1 MEQGIIKKTFT
12 DRNIGFISSDGD
24 DIFFH
29 KTVVKGTVSFEEL
42 QEGQGVEF
50 ESEDGPMGPKATV
63 VRAADG
69 EGQTVENE
77 SEDSPEGSQDVAE
90 RAIDRIE
97 AQTAEHESED
107 DTSTNRTVKYVVAV
121 FDLESTYQ
129 KKKNFKKHFIWY
141 FSKDKFD
148 LIEAGTQSLPKRFI
162 NRLTCYEP
170 IACDTELDAWKTMVD
185 LKEQLGCQEKEVSL
199 DMGKKDCQ
207 LYILKMDQS
216 VRDNSI
222 FKKMNASLSNREKVT
237 CVYVGQTN
245 KTPKYRFRQHLR
257 EIDGHPAKL
266 AKYFLPSFEEAY
278 HTELLDE
285 YRITG
290 RPTKGLTRY
299 EALKEEL
306 ALREWIQKKDKF
318 AAYSN

>member
-42 QEGQGVEF
+42 QEGQAVEY

-69 EGQTVENE
+69 EGQTVEN
-77 SEDSPEGSQDVAE
+77 
-90 RAIDRIE
+90 
-97 AQTAEHESED
+97 ESED

-170 IACDTELDAWKTMVD
+170 IACVTELDAWKTMVD

-222 FKKMNASLSNREKVT
+222 FKKMNLSLSNRGTVT
-237 CVYVGQTN
+237 CVYVGQTS
-245 KTPKYRFRQHLR
+245 KDPEERFRQHLR

-285 YRITG
+285 YRMTG